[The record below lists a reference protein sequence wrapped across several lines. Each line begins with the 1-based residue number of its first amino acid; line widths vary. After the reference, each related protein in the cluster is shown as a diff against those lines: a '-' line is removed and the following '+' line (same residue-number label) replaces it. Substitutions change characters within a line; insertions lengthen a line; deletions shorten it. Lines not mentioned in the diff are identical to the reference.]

1 MFLIGGRVFKFQQGT
16 DFKMKL
22 SFVFQQW
29 FFFLFFFVFFKEY
42 SLFWMFSK

>member
-29 FFFLFFFVFFKEY
+29 FFFLFFLKNILCSGCFPN
-42 SLFWMFSK
+42 SL